1 MNQIANRTGTLQ
13 APQLDYILVDGS
25 SSMMDKWWDSIGA
38 LDSFLSVL
46 KSQNVGSQ
54 VILHTFDSRDLE
66 CIQRDCLLAD
76 VGPLTDVGAHWGM
89 TPLYDAINLMV
100 RRLAALDPPK
110 CSIVIVTDGDDT
122 SSKTTDVT
130 QARALLDWCRAKGWQ
145 VTFIGA
151 DFNNMRQAAALGA
164 NESNSIGVQKAKLLE
179 AGKTL
184 GEKRLNHARND
195 DEINFTEDERKN
207 FGGYLTNGNG
217 SIH

>member
-1 MNQIANRTGTLQ
+1 MNQLINRAGTLQ
-13 APQLDYILVDGS
+13 SSQLDYILVDGS

-38 LDSFLSVL
+38 LDNFLGVL
-46 KSQNVGSQ
+46 RSQNIGSQ
-54 VILHTFDSRDLE
+54 VILHTFDSKDME
-66 CIQRDCLLAD
+66 CVQRDCLLAD

-100 RRLAALDPPK
+100 RKLAKLDPPK

-122 SSKTTDVT
+122 DSKTTNVT

-151 DFNNMRQAAALGA
+151 DFNNMAQAKLLGA
-164 NESNSIGVQKAKLLE
+164 DDSNTIGVQKAKLLD
-179 AGKTL
+179 AGKAL
-184 GEKRLNHARND
+184 GEKRAAHARTGD
-195 DEINFTEDERKN
+195 DINFSADERKQ

-217 SIH
+217 K